1 MYPILPGV
9 NAWNVANTPDPA
21 KRSVNIGLL
30 VCIGNI
36 GGLIGS
42 YIYLESEKPRY
53 PTGYGTSLAFG
64 SAGIVAATLLEL
76 LLKRS
81 NAKKAKMSETE
92 IRERYS
98 EEELGRLGEKSPLF
112 KYAL

>member
-9 NAWNVANTPDPA
+9 NAWNVANCPDPA
-21 KRSVNIGLL
+21 KRAISIGFL

-42 YIYLESEKPRY
+42 YIYIEREAPKY
-53 PTGYGTSLAFG
+53 PTGFG
-64 SAGIVAATLLEL
+64 SSLGFAAAGVLAVIALEMILLRLNKQKE
-76 LLKRS
+76 
-81 NAKKAKMSETE
+81 AFSEDE
-92 IRERYS
+92 VREKYS
-98 EEELGRLGEKSPLF
+98 EAELAAMAEKSPLF